1 MASANDTTAPPAT
14 AAKVTYLD
22 TLLEKAKQLPTGNMK
37 ELDGEVRTM
46 RERAATDPAAAN
58 YLDILCRS
66 YLSSEAS
73 AARLFA
79 KFEAWQ
85 KQQQQEEEEKKKNKE
100 EEEEKKEEERKA
112 EIEGRK
118 RKVEEDN
125 AALGMFSLTLCSHW

>member
-22 TLLEKAKQLPTGNMK
+22 TLLEKAKQLPTGKMK

-85 KQQQQEEEEKKKNKE
+85 KQQQQEEEEKKKRRRRE
-100 EEEEKKEEERKA
+100 EEE
-112 EIEGRK
+112 
-118 RKVEEDN
+118 
-125 AALGMFSLTLCSHW
+125 